1 MRAPRR
7 RDARPS
13 GRRGL
18 ADDGP
23 DGLEKC
29 VRGLAW
35 PVQAAVTTGDGVAV
49 SLPDWRPI
57 TSVAAES
64 RLSGPAGGLDGL
76 RAFSYKNP
84 TGRPIKTENPQS
96 LVANWRDRL
105 RAVPWSPKGSAAEA
119 KQIAKIILANEE
131 KLDAPLRA
139 KLRKAVVE
147 LGEAISA
154 DNSAPD
160 QRHEALSRWIERH
173 LLTRGA
179 QLLVSEKRRVQLL
192 SRQRGAKAQE
202 ARRERGTRSATV
214 TMTQAGWAKLEEIQG
229 PADLDGTN
237 RESLGETLE
246 RVIHAYGTASFG
258 RGIGSDS

>member
-1 MRAPRR
+1 M
-7 RDARPS
+7 
-13 GRRGL
+13 
-18 ADDGP
+18 
-23 DGLEKC
+23 
-29 VRGLAW
+29 
-35 PVQAAVTTGDGVAV
+35 
-49 SLPDWRPI
+49 
-57 TSVAAES
+57 
-64 RLSGPAGGLDGL
+64 
-76 RAFSYKNP
+76 
-84 TGRPIKTENPQS
+84 
-96 LVANWRDRL
+96 
-105 RAVPWSPKGSAAEA
+105 
-119 KQIAKIILANEE
+119 
-131 KLDAPLRA
+131 
-139 KLRKAVVE
+139 VE

-160 QRHEALSRWIERH
+160 KRHEALSRWIERH

-202 ARRERGTRSATV
+202 ARCERGTRSA
-214 TMTQAGWAKLEEIQG
+214 TMTQAGWAKLEETQG